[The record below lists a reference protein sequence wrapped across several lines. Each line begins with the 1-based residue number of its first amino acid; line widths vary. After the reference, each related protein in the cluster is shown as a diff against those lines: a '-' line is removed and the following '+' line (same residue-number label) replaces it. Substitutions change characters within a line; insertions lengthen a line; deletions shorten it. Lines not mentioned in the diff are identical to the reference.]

1 MAVMRKV
8 VEADFERVYP
18 LLLKFQNPKLTRECF
33 RRLFVDHAGS
43 GEGYHGFLVE
53 EAGQVAGYIG
63 CIFSHR
69 RIRGQVHRICNMTSW
84 IVDERFRGHGHGL
97 ALFREVLGL
106 EDMTITA
113 LTPTAAS
120 AEVCRHRFG
129 MTEFDASQR
138 IILPL
143 PASGGGAWRCRIHS
157 DPEILEAALDKDAGK
172 IVHDHAFPHV
182 HNFLI
187 RTAMG
192 DCHVVLNR
200 SPKSVRRGL
209 QLPFARVHHISNVNV
224 FLRALTRFRL
234 EIPVRMGVV
243 GLIVEDRYLAGAKIP
258 FSFVRPEERTA
269 FLKSSTLGPAD
280 IDGLYSEQLL
290 LNY

>member
-1 MAVMRKV
+1 MAVIKKV
-8 VEADFERVYP
+8 VEADFDRVHP
-18 LLLKFQNPKLTRECF
+18 LLLKFQNPNLTRECF
-33 RRLFVDHAGS
+33 RRLFVDHASS
-43 GEGYHGFLVE
+43 GEGHHGFLVE

-97 ALFREVLGL
+97 ALFGEVLGM

-113 LTPTAAS
+113 LTPSTAS
-120 AEVCRHRFG
+120 SEVCRNKFG

-138 IILPL
+138 IILPV
-143 PASGGGAWRCRIHS
+143 PTVVGGGLRCRIHS
-157 DPEILEAALDKDAGK
+157 DPKILEAMLDEDARK
-172 IVHDHAFPHV
+172 IMHDHAFPHV

-187 RTAMG
+187 RTTMG
-192 DCHVVLNR
+192 DCHVVVNR
-200 SPKSVRRGL
+200 SPKRVRKGL

-224 FLRALTRFRL
+224 FLRALARFRL

-258 FSFVRPEERTA
+258 FSFIRPEQRAA
-269 FLKSSTLGPAD
+269 FIKSSTLGPAD
-280 IDGLYSEQLL
+280 IDGLYSEQIL
-290 LNY
+290 LNF